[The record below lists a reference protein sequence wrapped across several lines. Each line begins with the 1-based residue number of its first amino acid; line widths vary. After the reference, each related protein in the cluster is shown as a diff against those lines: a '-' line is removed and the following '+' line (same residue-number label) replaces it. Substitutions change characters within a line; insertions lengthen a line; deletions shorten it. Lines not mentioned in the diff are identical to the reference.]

1 MSKKTQTNLNLFESK
16 ELETYDTMTLNTEN
30 LLNAINEEEYVEDF
44 KIDKDLEQDIFNTSD
59 IENLKVDE
67 SEDLKNLVDDINQ
80 LEENVEEEFEVD
92 KTINYSPI
100 ISEEE
105 MLKNASEFD
114 TQNFMPDEELEVT
127 NIITEEFISSQE
139 EIEEEIEEQSGDS
152 LDLKKDIFNIEEEL
166 SFNSEELIIENE
178 DYKDE
183 ALLNNYGKV
192 KIKAIGIGGCGCNT
206 IDRMKGEG
214 FEGIDL
220 VAMDTSAQ
228 KLELVEAEEKIL
240 LGKPIFKGHG
250 SGGDAQRTA
259 EVIQDSRKVIESV
272 LKDVD
277 MVFLTGGI
285 GKGTGS
291 AGLVEIGKIAREMGI
306 LTIGFATLPKLIECD
321 INVVEHYYKLFIES
335 VDSNVIVEND
345 KVAQAA
351 KDLPIREAM
360 RLADKMLVDGIKG
373 ISDLIINPGKINLDY
388 ADIKTAFS
396 NQGSCI
402 MGIGYGKGE
411 SPVIE
416 AINGSIDSDLIDS
429 AALKTANTIVFN
441 ITCAKNTITIKD
453 AQEGT
458 DLIYAR
464 NSEHDIKHMLFG
476 YSYDESLNEQ
486 VKVTFIATG
495 TEPIS
500 FEQYKGSNN
509 RSFSSGSKS
518 QPPVNNL
525 FTTVSTSSD
534 TTIPDFFK

>member
-1 MSKKTQTNLNLFESK
+1 MSKNTQTNLNLFEAK
-16 ELETYDTMTLNTEN
+16 DLETYDTLTLNTEN
-30 LLNAINEEEYVEDF
+30 LLNAINDEEEIVDELIEE
-44 KIDKDLEQDIFNTSD
+44 KNIDENIFDTSD
-59 IENLKVDE
+59 MNNLDFGE
-67 SEDLKNLVDDINQ
+67 SEDLKNLVEDINKQ
-80 LEENVEEEFEVD
+80 EEEIEFTE
-92 KTINYSPI
+92 KTNYSPV

-114 TQNFMPDEELEVT
+114 TQNFLPDEELEVT
-127 NIITEEFISSQE
+127 NIITEDFISSQE
-139 EIEEEIEEQSGDS
+139 EIEEEEEDHSGDS

-166 SFNSEELIIENE
+166 AFNSEELVIENE

-183 ALLNNYGKV
+183 VLLNNYGKV

-277 MVFLTGGI
+277 MVFITGGI

-321 INVVEHYYKLFIES
+321 INVVEHYYKLFIDS

-416 AINGSIDSDLIDS
+416 AINSSIDSDLIDS

-500 FEQYKGSNN
+500 FEQYKGSKNS
-509 RSFSSGSKS
+509 SFSRSSKS
-518 QPPVNNL
+518 ASSVNNL

-534 TTIPDFFK
+534 NTTPDFFK

>member
-1 MSKKTQTNLNLFESK
+1 MSKNTQTNLNLFEAK

-30 LLNAINEEEYVEDF
+30 LLNAINDEEEI
-44 KIDKDLEQDIFNTSD
+44 IDELTTETESFIDENSFNTSD
-59 IENLKVDE
+59 MENVEFEEAD
-67 SEDLKNLVDDINQ
+67 DLQTIVDDINQ
-80 LEENVEEEFEVD
+80 IDESIELGE
-92 KTINYSPI
+92 KTNFSPV

-114 TQNFMPDEELEVT
+114 TQNFLPDEELEVT
-127 NIITEEFISSQE
+127 NIVTEDFISSQI
-139 EIEEEIEEQSGDS
+139 EIEEEVEDQVGDS
-152 LDLKKDIFNIEEEL
+152 LDLKKDIFNMEEEL
-166 SFNSEELIIENE
+166 AFNSEELVIENE

-183 ALLNNYGKV
+183 VLLNNYGKV

-259 EVIQDSRKVIESV
+259 EVIQDSRKVIENV

-277 MVFLTGGI
+277 MVFITGGI

-321 INVVEHYYKLFIES
+321 INIVEHYYKLFVDS

-416 AINGSIDSDLIDS
+416 AINSSIDSELIDS
-429 AALKTANTIVFN
+429 ASLKTANTIVFN

-464 NSEHDIKHMLFG
+464 NSDHDIKHMLFG

-500 FEQYKGSNN
+500 FEQYKGSKNS
-509 RSFSSGSKS
+509 SFSSGSKTAPS
-518 QPPVNNL
+518 VNNL
-525 FTTVSTSSD
+525 FTTVSASND
-534 TTIPDFFK
+534 TTPDFFK

>member
-1 MSKKTQTNLNLFESK
+1 MSKSTQTNLNLFEAK
-16 ELETYDTMTLNTEN
+16 EFETYDTMTLNTEN
-30 LLNAINEEEYVEDF
+30 LLNAIDEENEEVVFEKEDMLNSEEVSEESINEQLD
-44 KIDKDLEQDIFNTSD
+44 KIEELTLELES
-59 IENLKVDE
+59 LKVDN
-67 SEDLKNLVDDINQ
+67 EDI
-80 LEENVEEEFEVD
+80 LEEEKF
-92 KTINYSPI
+92 SPT

-105 MLKNASEFD
+105 FLKNASEFD
-114 TQNFMPDEELEVT
+114 TQNFLKDEDLEVS
-127 NIITEEFISSQE
+127 NVVTEDFISSQE
-139 EIEEEIEEQSGDS
+139 EVEEEIEESGEDS
-152 LDLKKDIFNIEEEL
+152 LDLKKDIFNIEDEL
-166 SFNSEELIIENE
+166 SFSSEELIIENE
-178 DYKDE
+178 NFKDE
-183 ALLNNYGKV
+183 VMLNNYGKV

-214 FEGIDL
+214 FEGIEL

-250 SGGDAQRTA
+250 SGGDAQKVA
-259 EVIQDSRKVIESV
+259 EIIQDSRKLIEAV

-321 INVVEHYYKLFIES
+321 INLVEHYYNLFVSS

-345 KVAQAA
+345 KVAFAA
-351 KDLPIREAM
+351 RDLPIRQAM
-360 RLADKMLVDGIKG
+360 HLADKMLVDGIKG

-402 MGIGYGKGE
+402 MGIGYGKGDG
-411 SPVIE
+411 PVIE
-416 AINGSIDSDLIDS
+416 AINNSIDSDLIDNS
-429 AALKTANTIVFN
+429 ALKTANTIVFN
-441 ITCAKNTITIKD
+441 ITCAENTITIKD

-476 YSYDESLNEQ
+476 YSYDETLSEQ

-500 FEQYKGSNN
+500 FENYKNSNGQDV
-509 RSFSSGSKS
+509 FKS
-518 QPPVNNL
+518 QAKS
-525 FTTVSTSSD
+525 VSTSSNDLFTSVSAD

>member
-1 MSKKTQTNLNLFESK
+1 MSKNTQTNLNLFEAK

-30 LLNAINEEEYVEDF
+30 LLSAINEEETVEDF
-44 KIDKDLEQDIFNTSD
+44 EMNNSIDQDMFDTSD
-59 IENLKVDE
+59 MKNLEFSE
-67 SEDLKNLVDDINQ
+67 SDNLKNLVDDINK
-80 LEENVEEEFEVD
+80 LENDVEEEM
-92 KTINYSPI
+92 KINTTSNYSPV

-114 TQNFMPDEELEVT
+114 TQNFLPDEELEVT
-127 NIITEEFISSQE
+127 NIVTEDFISSQE
-139 EIEEEIEEQSGDS
+139 EIEEDIEEQSGDS

-166 SFNSEELIIENE
+166 AFNSEELIIENE
-178 DYKDE
+178 NYKDE
-183 ALLNNYGKV
+183 TLLNNYGKV
-192 KIKAIGIGGCGCNT
+192 KIKAIGVGGCGCNT

-259 EVIQDSRKVIESV
+259 EVIQDSRKVIEAV

-277 MVFLTGGI
+277 MVFITGGI

-321 INVVEHYYKLFIES
+321 INVVEHYYKLFIDS

-500 FEQYKGSNN
+500 FEQYKGSNS
-509 RSFSSGSKS
+509 RSFSSESKS
-518 QPPVNNL
+518 TPSVNNL